1 MEKSIHFSTLFV
13 CVLEMFIVAVVSEVV
28 EFIVT
33 YGDAAFIGSPLKSSV
48 GITGAANATRT
59 GSNTEHTPASS
70 VAPTAAESTTPAC
83 LRFALAPQFTLVQL
97 LPLRL
102 AISLTAT

>member
-13 CVLEMFIVAVVSEVV
+13 CVLLIFIVAEVAEDV
-28 EFIVT
+28 EAMVT
-33 YGDAAFIGSPLKSSV
+33 ASDFPPTSSV

-70 VAPTAAESTTPAC
+70 VAPTAAESATPVCPLPA
-83 LRFALAPQFTLVQL
+83 FAPQFTLVQL

-102 AISLTAT
+102 ANSLTAT

>member
-13 CVLEMFIVAVVSEVV
+13 CVLLIFIVAEAPDGV
-28 EFIVT
+28 EAMVT
-33 YGDAAFIGSPLKSSV
+33 AADFPFTSSV

-70 VAPTAAESTTPAC
+70 VAPTAAESAIPA
-83 LRFALAPQFTLVQL
+83 LPRFALAPQFTLVQL
-97 LPLRL
+97 LPLRF

>member
-1 MEKSIHFSTLFV
+1 MEKSIHFSTLFC
-13 CVLEMFIVAVVSEVV
+13 CVLLIFIVAEVAEDV
-28 EFIVT
+28 EAMVT
-33 YGDAAFIGSPLKSSV
+33 AADLPPTSSV

-70 VAPTAAESTTPAC
+70 VAPTAAESATPAC
-83 LRFALAPQFTLVQL
+83 PRFADPPQFTLVQL
-97 LPLRL
+97 LPFRF

>member
-1 MEKSIHFSTLFV
+1 MEKSIHFSTLF
-13 CVLEMFIVAVVSEVV
+13 CFVLLIFIVAEAADVV
-28 EFIVT
+28 ETMVT
-33 YGDAAFIGSPLKSSV
+33 SAVLPPTSSV
-48 GITGAANATRT
+48 GITGAAKVIRT

-70 VAPTAAESTTPAC
+70 VAPTAAESATPAC
-83 LRFALAPQFTLVQL
+83 PRFADPPQFTLVQL